1 LENTKKNVDLNKDI
15 TIQSINNVKKKI
27 ENTAKLLLPKEEFSK
42 MEETLG
48 IMQVVINETFGFL
61 FSNEKNQTEEEEKT
75 VEGIEKEI
83 NVIIETLNGSIN
95 ETIEKE
101 KNLKKEIENEKKN
114 NNENFQTQ
122 QNQIKELTTL
132 LEQGGCAECKK
143 TPAEKV
149 LEEQKRFEQQQ
160 MQQMQHNFMGTHPIS
175 QESLDELQVG
185 IGNEIKSS
193 IQQYLHAKDVD
204 MELMRRR
211 DAMQLLKSGKL
222 LETTTTKKNISAT
235 SKSMAKTL
243 GMLDIANLST
253 KKKAVPVRKL

>member
-1 LENTKKNVDLNKDI
+1 MKD
-15 TIQSINNVKKKI
+15 N
-27 ENTAKLLLPKEEFSK
+27 
-42 MEETLG
+42 LG
-48 IMQVVINETFGFL
+48 IMKQVILSDFFGNL
-61 FSNEKNQTEEEEKT
+61 FKNPKDKEEKKEKT
-75 VEGIEKEI
+75 VEEIEEEI
-83 NVIIETLNGSIN
+83 NFIIQTLNGSIT
-95 ETIEKE
+95 ETKEKE
-101 KNLKKEIENEKKN
+101 KNLIKEIESEKKKN
-114 NNENFQTQ
+114 NENYQTQ
-122 QNQIKELTTL
+122 QSQIEQLTTL

-143 TPAEKV
+143 TPAERV

-160 MQQMQHNFMGTHPIS
+160 MQQVQQNFMGTQPIS

-222 LETTTTKKNISAT
+222 LESTTTKKKITAT